1 MADFFEVNVSG
12 RVGVAELSNNL
23 PHLISARQQPVVVK
37 KDFSAEA
44 NAIGGEVVASN
55 NSEDRCRKG
64 DRCTSLQYKW

>member
-23 PHLISARQQPVVVK
+23 PHLSSPTTSCCQEGFLSR
-37 KDFSAEA
+37 A

-64 DRCTSLQYKW
+64 DRCTSLQYNW